1 MEVLWLLL
9 NAQQGL
15 QVCPHTFIL
24 PWEVLMVEVPSKSIE
39 RQILSLL
46 MVSQHYPLLVATTF
60 WVIPKTHFMSAS
72 GLTSRAWER
81 CCGTRC
87 FLILVHYSTSCTIQ
101 KVQKE
106 LSRLPSSTQRQ
117 RAGIW
122 TRI

>member
-39 RQILSLL
+39 KQILSLL

-60 WVIPKTHFMSAS
+60 WVIPKDSFHVSFRPDKLGGKGAVELAAS
-72 GLTSRAWER
+72 SSW
-81 CCGTRC
+81 
-87 FLILVHYSTSCTIQ
+87 CTTPPP
-101 KVQKE
+101 VPF
-106 LSRLPSSTQRQ
+106 RRF
-117 RAGIW
+117 R
-122 TRI
+122 RN